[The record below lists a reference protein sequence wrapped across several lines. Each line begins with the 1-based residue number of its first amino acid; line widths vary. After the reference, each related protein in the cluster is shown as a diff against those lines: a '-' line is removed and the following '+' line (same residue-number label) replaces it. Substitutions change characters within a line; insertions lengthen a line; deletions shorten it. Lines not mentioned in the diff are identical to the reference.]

1 MRYHIPVLAALSLAI
16 AIAVAAPAPAQEWT
30 GKAPTA
36 AQQKALDAARIQLDA
51 AAKRY
56 AELAREYGVERG
68 PVEIRQRLLRKPVIG
83 VLLAPDDQAGVRIA
97 GVTPSSA
104 AAEAGLRSGDRIVA
118 IDGQAIAGADADA
131 RIETARAAIAGHDDK
146 SKIELRY
153 LRDGREA
160 TIALAPK
167 PGQSM
172 VFIPGMEGMEPGDDL
187 QVMRLPGGGYNIEA
201 DKVRGMMPSI
211 APDIRR
217 EIIRLGPGGDCKGEH
232 CKIPV
237 LAEALRWNGLNL
249 ASVDPALGRYFGTDK
264 GVLVLSTGPE
274 LASLQP
280 GDVVRSVAGK
290 PVASPREVMDALR
303 GRETGSKVAVEYL
316 RDRKPATAQLTV
328 PEPMRLRVPPPPAP
342 PAPPAPPTAAPP
354 APPAP
359 PIAPLPPLGAAMA
372 PQALQPRSVEKRK
385 IVIVDG
391 DGRTQTWEDDGS
403 APLPP
408 PPPPPV
414 APPAPP
420 PAAPPVPP
428 APPVD

>member
-1 MRYHIPVLAALSLAI
+1 MRYHTPALAALSLAI
-16 AIAVAAPAPAQEWT
+16 ALAVAAPAPAQEGP

-36 AQQKALDAARIQLDA
+36 AQQKELDAARTRLDA
-51 AAKRY
+51 AARRY
-56 AELAREYGVERG
+56 AELARQYGVERG
-68 PVEIRQRLLRKPVIG
+68 PMEIRQRLLRKPVIG

-97 GVTPSSA
+97 GVTPGSA
-104 AAEAGLRSGDRIVA
+104 AAEAGLKSGDRIVA
-118 IDGQAIAGADADA
+118 IDGKAIAGADADA

-146 SKIELRY
+146 SKMQLRY

-160 TIALAPK
+160 TVALAAR

-172 VFIPGMEGMEPGDDL
+172 VFIPDMAGMESGDKL
-187 QVMRLPGGGYNIEA
+187 EVMRLPGGGYDIEA
-201 DKVRGMMPSI
+201 DKMRGMMPSI

-217 EIIRLGPGGDCKGEH
+217 EIVRLGPGGDCKGEH
-232 CKIPV
+232 CRIPV

-328 PEPMRLRVPPPPAP
+328 PEPMRFPIPPAP

-359 PIAPLPPLGAAMA
+359 PLAPLPPPGAAMA
-372 PQALQPRSVEKRK
+372 PQVSQPRSIEKRK
-385 IVIVDG
+385 VVIVDG
-391 DGRTQTWEDDGS
+391 DGRLQTWEDDGS
-403 APLPP
+403 APLPL
-408 PPPPPV
+408 
-414 APPAPP
+414 PPAPP
-420 PAAPPVPP
+420 AAPLPPPPPP

>member
-1 MRYHIPVLAALSLAI
+1 MRYHIPALAALSLAI

-30 GKAPTA
+30 GKAPTT
-36 AQQKALDAARIQLDA
+36 AQQKALDAARSQLDA

-56 AELAREYGVERG
+56 ADLAREYGVERG
-68 PVEIRQRLLRKPVIG
+68 SMEIRQRLLRKPVIG

-104 AAEAGLRSGDRIVA
+104 AAESGLRSGDRIVA
-118 IDGQAIAGADADA
+118 IDGKAIAGTDADA
-131 RIETARAAIAGHDDK
+131 RIATARAAIAGHDDK
-146 SKIELRY
+146 SKMQLRY

-160 TIALAPK
+160 TVALAPK

-328 PEPMRLRVPPPPAP
+328 PEPMRFPIPPAP

-359 PIAPLPPLGAAMA
+359 PLAPLPPPGAAIA
-372 PQALQPRSVEKRK
+372 PQASQPRSIEKRK
-385 IVIVDG
+385 VVIVDG
-391 DGRTQTWEDDGS
+391 DGRLQTWEDDGS
-403 APLPP
+403 APLPL
-408 PPPPPV
+408 
-414 APPAPP
+414 PPAPP
-420 PAAPPVPP
+420 AAPLPPPPPP

>member
-1 MRYHIPVLAALSLAI
+1 MRYHTPTLGALSLAVAM
-16 AIAVAAPAPAQEWT
+16 AIAAPAPAQDWT
-30 GKAPTA
+30 EKAPTA
-36 AQQKALDAARIQLDA
+36 AQQKELDAARAKLDVA
-51 AAKRY
+51 ARRY
-56 AELAREYGVERG
+56 AELSRKYGVERDAME
-68 PVEIRQRLLRKPVIG
+68 VRQRLLRKPVIG

-97 GVTPSSA
+97 GVTPDSA
-104 AAEAGLRSGDRIVA
+104 AAAAGLKSGDRIVA
-118 IDGQAIAGADADA
+118 IDGKAIAGADADA
-131 RIETARAAIAGHDDK
+131 RIATARTAIGGHDDK
-146 SKIELRY
+146 SKMQLRY

-160 TIALAPK
+160 TVALAPR

-172 VFIPGMEGMEPGDDL
+172 VFIPDMAGMEFGDKL
-187 QVMRLPGGGYNIEA
+187 EVMRLPGGGYDIHA

-217 EIIRLGPGGDCKGEH
+217 EIIRLGPDGDCKGEH
-232 CKIPV
+232 CKAPV

-249 ASVDPALGRYFGTDK
+249 ASVDPTLGRYFGTDK

-303 GRETGSKVAVEYL
+303 GRDSGSKVAVEYL

-328 PEPMRLRVPPPPAP
+328 PEPMRFRIPAP
-342 PAPPAPPTAAPP
+342 PAPPAPPVPAAPAPPPPPAAPP
-354 APPAP
+354 PPP
-359 PIAPLPPLGAAMA
+359 GIAMA
-372 PQALQPRSVEKRK
+372 PRAAAQPRSVERRK

-391 DGRTQTWEDDGS
+391 DGKVQTWDDDGS

-408 PPPPPV
+408 VPPVPPVAPPPPPPPPV
-414 APPAPP
+414 
-420 PAAPPVPP
+420 
-428 APPVD
+428 D